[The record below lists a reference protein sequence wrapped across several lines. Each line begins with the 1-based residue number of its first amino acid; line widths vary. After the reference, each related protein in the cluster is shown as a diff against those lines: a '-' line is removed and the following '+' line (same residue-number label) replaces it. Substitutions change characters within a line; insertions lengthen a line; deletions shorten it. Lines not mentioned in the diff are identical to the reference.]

1 MRKKKRKKHEKAKRS
16 STKNNV
22 KFGEKTDKPPGCQ
35 TMFLFLIALVASA
48 GEPTKCDVLK
58 TKTAPTIAEVYDCL
72 DSMVLTTEQIQEIID
87 SICTLA
93 EGYVYLDIAKQPP
106 QPADNPAY
114 FHTID
119 VVNEFKKISTEPTP
133 LYKLNI
139 ELQKV
144 VHNTYDGHFAFVWSE
159 NDQAAEKLG
168 TVFIEGLMAVLP
180 FVPRMA
186 DDGTFSAK
194 PNPYWEVCFGANDE
208 KIVSHTINIFGI
220 GESAVDDIFAGEMN
234 AMTNPS
240 MAPYAKECDCLLKV
254 TAKAHTEAEAE
265 EMLRPV
271 MAEVQEKL
279 GEVVYGVDVDCIEQS
294 VLKLLRE
301 KNMTFSAAESCT
313 GGDVAKRFTDMA
325 GASSFFLGGVVTY
338 TNGAKAKLLGIDRDM
353 IEDKGAVSY
362 EVAKEMAENV
372 RRIIGTDIGVGV
384 TGLAGPDGDGV
395 HEVGTVFVSMATSE
409 QTWVNEL
416 HLGAYRTRSFIRRMA
431 GNHVYD
437 MMRRYLSGLKV
448 M

>member
-1 MRKKKRKKHEKAKRS
+1 MSKTYNTEIISVGTELLLGHVTNTDARDVSELLSKIGINVLYHTVVGDNPQRLEECVKIARERADIIITTGGLGPTCDDLTKEILARAFGVKLVEDKREMDTLYDYINLGKKL
-16 STKNNV
+16 TDNNFRQALLPEGCTV
-22 KFGEKTDKPPGCQ
+22 FHNTAGTAPGC
-35 TMFLFLIALVASA
+35 A
-48 GEPTKCDVLK
+48 
-58 TKTAPTIAEVYDCL
+58 
-72 DSMVLTTEQIQEIID
+72 
-87 SICTLA
+87 
-93 EGYVYLDIAKQPP
+93 
-106 QPADNPAY
+106 
-114 FHTID
+114 
-119 VVNEFKKISTEPTP
+119 FKKDG
-133 LYKLNI
+133 
-139 ELQKV
+139 KV
-144 VHNTYDGHFAFVWSE
+144 VVMLPGPPKECHIML
-159 NDQAAEKLG
+159 EK
-168 TVFIEGLMAVLP
+168 
-180 FVPRMA
+180 
-186 DDGTFSAK
+186 SAI
-194 PNPYWEVCFGANDE
+194 PYLRQLSDE
-208 KIVSHTINIFGI
+208 KIVSHTVNIFGI

-313 GGDVAKRFTDMA
+313 GGDVAKRFTDMP

-353 IEDKGAVSY
+353 IEDIGAVSY

-395 HEVGTVFVSMATSE
+395 HEVGTVFVSMATAE
-409 QTWVNEL
+409 QTWVKEL
-416 HLGAYRTRSFIRRMA
+416 HLGTYRTRSFIRRMA